1 MTKPRKPAAPEQLSF
16 LDPPRAKKRKK
27 KWDGKSWE
35 TLEIGDEREAVAHD

>member
-1 MTKPRKPAAPEQLSF
+1 MSKRKTEKPAAEQLSL

-35 TLEIGDEREAVAHD
+35 TLEFGDEGEAVER